1 MAERK
6 PVNEQAVVVAERSP
20 QQVTGLLIDWSRGNQ
35 DAFEK
40 LMPVIYEQ
48 LRELA
53 HHYLGHERKAYT
65 LQTTALVHE
74 AYVKLV
80 GQENVQWQGRAH
92 FFRASAQAMRR
103 ILVDHARSL
112 RTAKRDRGENVPID
126 EQVADS
132 VPANV
137 DLVSLDGVLEGLAK
151 LDPRKASI
159 VELRY
164 FGGLTMED
172 IADVLGLSLATIKRE
187 WVLAKAWLY
196 KELGGR

>member
-6 PVNEQAVVVAERSP
+6 PVNEQAVVVAESSP
-20 QQVTGLLIDWSRGNQ
+20 QQLTGLLIDWSRGNQ
-35 DAFEK
+35 GAFEK
-40 LMPVIYEQ
+40 LMPVIYEE
-48 LRELA
+48 LRVLA
-53 HHYLGHERKAYT
+53 HQYLGHERKAYT

-112 RTAKRDRGENVPID
+112 RTAKRDRGEDVPLD
-126 EQVADS
+126 EQVAES

-196 KELGGR
+196 KQLGGR

>member
-6 PVNEQAVVVAERSP
+6 PVNEQAVVAESAP
-20 QQVTGLLIDWSRGNQ
+20 QQLTGLLIDWSRGNQ
-35 DAFEK
+35 GAFEK
-40 LMPVIYEQ
+40 LMPLIYEE
-48 LRELA
+48 LRALA
-53 HHYLGHERKAYT
+53 HHCLGHERKAYT

-80 GQENVQWQGRAH
+80 GQDNVQWQGRAH

-112 RTAKRDRGENVPID
+112 RTAKRDRGENVPLD

-132 VPANV
+132 VPADV
-137 DLVSLDGVLEGLAK
+137 DLVSLDGALEGLAK

-164 FGGLTMED
+164 FGGLTMEET
-172 IADVLGLSLATIKRE
+172 ADVLGLSLATIKRE

-196 KELGGR
+196 KALGGR